1 MKLETQTEQFISET
15 VTVYGLSPQIGVH
28 ALAQTVNALAAQ
40 GAVFSV
46 CPDIAEDEEQETASG
61 RETAGQVTDIQC
73 EDVPDTHE
81 PSANVSVQI
90 AYPEYVFKS
99 RIHKIEKLLKKACK
113 KYNIN
118 LDAVQASAN
127 PAVQVIAVTVT
138 GIAKAPKEE
147 AWNRETARA
156 CKDIVFVGYAGMDG
170 MLRITEE
177 KEQELKT
184 RFAPVFLKQILS
196 YGQQIFALRE
206 IEAAKAGGAFVVRQV
221 ADGGILAALWNLALE
236 LEQGLDLDMKKINIL
251 QETIEVC
258 EHFRLNPYQ
267 MISTGSFLAVTDNG
281 EVLADALNNQ
291 GITAAVIGHTTDNN
305 DKILRNGEEMRYI
318 DRPAPDEILKL
329 YSGGM
334 NDGRIKKA
342 DTPVSGEA

>member
-1 MKLETQTEQFISET
+1 MKQLPSTDYHRRS
-15 VTVYGLSPQIGVH
+15 VYTHLHRLQMHWPGVQCFLS
-28 ALAQTVNALAAQ
+28 A
-40 GAVFSV
+40 
-46 CPDIAEDEEQETASG
+46 DITEDEETD
-61 RETAGQVTDIQC
+61 TDIKN
-73 EDVPDTHE
+73 EDMQDTHE
-81 PSANVSVQI
+81 TSASVSVQI

-118 LDAVQASAN
+118 LVAVQASAN

-156 CKDIVFVGYAGMDG
+156 CRTSCSWVMREWMACSGSQKK
-170 MLRITEE
+170 

-184 RFAPVFLKQILS
+184 RFAPVFMKQIKS
-196 YGQQIFALRE
+196 YGQQIFAPKRNRSRKSRGAHLSYVRSQM
-206 IEAAKAGGAFVVRQV
+206 AGSWQR
-221 ADGGILAALWNLALE
+221 LWNLALE
-236 LEQGLDLDMKKINIL
+236 LEQGLDLDMKKISIL

>member
-1 MKLETQTEQFISET
+1 MKLETQTEQLISET

-46 CPDIAEDEEQETASG
+46 CPDITEDEEQEA
-61 RETAGQVTDIQC
+61 DIRS
-73 EDVPDTHE
+73 EDMQDTHE
-81 PSANVSVQI
+81 PSAGISVQI

-113 KYNIN
+113 KYNIM
-118 LDAVQASAN
+118 LAGVQASVN
-127 PAVQVIAVTVT
+127 PAVRVIAVTVT

-147 AWNRETARA
+147 VWNRETARA
-156 CKDIVFVGYAGMDG
+156 CKDIVFAGHVGMDG

-184 RFAPVFLKQILS
+184 RFAPVFMKQIKS
-196 YGQQIFALRE
+196 YGQQIFAPKE

-236 LEQGLDLDMKKINIL
+236 LEQGLDLDMKKISIL

-291 GITAAVIGHTTDNN
+291 GITAAVIGQTTDNN

>member
-1 MKLETQTEQFISET
+1 MQ
-15 VTVYGLSPQIGVH
+15 
-28 ALAQTVNALAAQ
+28 
-40 GAVFSV
+40 
-46 CPDIAEDEEQETASG
+46 
-61 RETAGQVTDIQC
+61 
-73 EDVPDTHE
+73 DTHE
-81 PSANVSVQI
+81 TSASVSVQI

-118 LDAVQASAN
+118 LVAVQASAN

-147 AWNRETARA
+147 AWNRA
-156 CKDIVFVGYAGMDG
+156 CRDIVFVGHAGMDG

-184 RFAPVFLKQILS
+184 RFAPVFMKQIKS
-196 YGQQIFALRE
+196 YGQQIFAPKE

-236 LEQGLDLDMKKINIL
+236 LNQGLDLDMKKISIL

>member
-1 MKLETQTEQFISET
+1 MKLETQTEQLISET

-46 CPDIAEDEEQETASG
+46 CPDITEDEDQETNIQSGDMQDIPETPAS
-61 RETAGQVTDIQC
+61 
-73 EDVPDTHE
+73 
-81 PSANVSVQI
+81 VSIQI

-118 LDAVQASAN
+118 LDRIQASVN

-147 AWNRETARA
+147 SWNRETARA

-196 YGQQIFALRE
+196 YGQRIFALRE
-206 IEAAKAGGAFVVRQV
+206 IEAAKAGGAFAVRQV

-236 LEQGLDLDMKKINIL
+236 LEQGLDLDMKRINIL

-305 DKILRNGEEMRYI
+305 DKVLRNGEEMRYI

-342 DTPVSGEA
+342 DTFVSGEK

>member
-1 MKLETQTEQFISET
+1 MKLETQTEQLISET
-15 VTVYGLSPQIGVH
+15 VTVYGLSPQIGIH

-46 CPDIAEDEEQETASG
+46 CPETTT
-61 RETAGQVTDIQC
+61 ETSAGVT
-73 EDVPDTHE
+73 
-81 PSANVSVQI
+81 VQI
-90 AYPEYVFKS
+90 ACPEYIFKS

-118 LDAVQASAN
+118 PD
-127 PAVQVIAVTVT
+127 
-138 GIAKAPKEE
+138 
-147 AWNRETARA
+147 RETARA

-184 RFAPVFLKQILS
+184 RFAPVFLKQVLS
-196 YGQQIFALRE
+196 YEQHIFALRE

-236 LEQGLDLDMKKINIL
+236 LEQGLDLDMKKISIL

>member
-1 MKLETQTEQFISET
+1 MKLETQTEQLISET

-28 ALAQTVNALAAQ
+28 ALAQTANALAAQ
-40 GAVFSV
+40 GTVFSV
-46 CPDIAEDEEQETASG
+46 CPDITEDEETD
-61 RETAGQVTDIQC
+61 TDIKN
-73 EDVPDTHE
+73 EDMQDTHE
-81 PSANVSVQI
+81 TSASVSVQI

-118 LDAVQASAN
+118 LVAVQASAN

-156 CKDIVFVGYAGMDG
+156 CRDIVGHAGMDG

-184 RFAPVFLKQILS
+184 RFAPVFMKQIKS
-196 YGQQIFALRE
+196 YRQQIFAPKE
-206 IEAAKAGGAFVVRQV
+206 IEAAKAGGAFVVRQI

-236 LEQGLDLDMKKINIL
+236 LNQGLDLDMKKISIL

>member
-1 MKLETQTEQFISET
+1 MKLETQTEQLISET

-28 ALAQTVNALAAQ
+28 ALAQTANALAAQ
-40 GAVFSV
+40 GTVFSV
-46 CPDIAEDEEQETASG
+46 CPDITEDEETD
-61 RETAGQVTDIQC
+61 TDIKN
-73 EDVPDTHE
+73 EDMQDTHE
-81 PSANVSVQI
+81 TSASVSVQI

-118 LDAVQASAN
+118 LVAVQASAN

-156 CKDIVFVGYAGMDG
+156 CRDIVFVGHAGMDG

-184 RFAPVFLKQILS
+184 RFAPVFMKQIKS
-196 YGQQIFALRE
+196 YGQQIFAPKE
-206 IEAAKAGGAFVVRQV
+206 IEAAKAAFVVRQV

-236 LEQGLDLDMKKINIL
+236 LNQGLDLDMKKISIL

>member
-1 MKLETQTEQFISET
+1 MKLETQTEQLISET

-28 ALAQTVNALAAQ
+28 ALAQTANALAAQ
-40 GAVFSV
+40 GTVFSV
-46 CPDIAEDEEQETASG
+46 CPDITEDEETD
-61 RETAGQVTDIQC
+61 TDIKN
-73 EDVPDTHE
+73 EDMQDTHE
-81 PSANVSVQI
+81 TSASVSVQI

-118 LDAVQASAN
+118 LVAVQAFAN
-127 PAVQVIAVTVT
+127 PAVT

-156 CKDIVFVGYAGMDG
+156 CRDIVFVGHAGMDG

-184 RFAPVFLKQILS
+184 RFAPVFMKQIKS
-196 YGQQIFALRE
+196 YGQQIFAPKE

-236 LEQGLDLDMKKINIL
+236 LEQGLDLDMKKISIL

>member
-1 MKLETQTEQFISET
+1 MKLETQTEQLISET

-28 ALAQTVNALAAQ
+28 ALAQTANALAAQ
-40 GAVFSV
+40 GTVFSV
-46 CPDIAEDEEQETASG
+46 CPDITEDEETD
-61 RETAGQVTDIQC
+61 TDIKN
-73 EDVPDTHE
+73 EDMQD
-81 PSANVSVQI
+81 
-90 AYPEYVFKS
+90 PEYVFKS

-118 LDAVQASAN
+118 LVAVQASAN

-156 CKDIVFVGYAGMDG
+156 CRDIVFVGHAGMDG

-184 RFAPVFLKQILS
+184 RFAPVFMKQIKS
-196 YGQQIFALRE
+196 YGQQIFAPKE

-236 LEQGLDLDMKKINIL
+236 LNQGLDIDMKKISIL

>member
-1 MKLETQTEQFISET
+1 MKLETQTGQIISET

-28 ALAQTVNALAAQ
+28 ALAQTLNALVAQ
-40 GAVFSV
+40 G
-46 CPDIAEDEEQETASG
+46 
-61 RETAGQVTDIQC
+61 C
-73 EDVPDTHE
+73 ES
-81 PSANVSVQI
+81 SACVSIQI

-99 RIHKIEKLLKKACK
+99 RIHKIEKLLKNTCK
-113 KYNIN
+113 NYEIQISQMN
-118 LDAVQASAN
+118 ASVN

-147 AWNRETARA
+147 SWNRETARA
-156 CKDIVFVGYAGMDG
+156 CKDIVLVGYAGMDG

-177 KEQELKT
+177 KEQELRT
-184 RFAPVFLKQILS
+184 HFAPVFLKQILS
-196 YGQQIFALRE
+196 YGQQIFAVRE

-236 LEQGLDLDMKKINIL
+236 LEQGLELDMKRISIL

-258 EHFRLNPYQ
+258 EYFRLNPYQ
-267 MISTGSFLAVTDNG
+267 MISTGSFLAVADNG
-281 EVLADALNNQ
+281 EALADALNNQ

-342 DTPVSGEA
+342 DTSVSGEK